1 MITGGCLDS
10 SDGASGALLVRDEP
24 PQKAR
29 GRGKRNFTEFRVP
42 PPNEKV
48 MLHPVGNRCVYAET
62 FLLLF
67 PTETLLWYQDM
78 HMISR

>member
-1 MITGGCLDS
+1 MSTGGCLGS
-10 SDGASGALLVRDEP
+10 NVGASGSLLVRNEP
-24 PQKAR
+24 PKKVR
-29 GRGKRNFTEFRVP
+29 GRGKRNLIEFRVP